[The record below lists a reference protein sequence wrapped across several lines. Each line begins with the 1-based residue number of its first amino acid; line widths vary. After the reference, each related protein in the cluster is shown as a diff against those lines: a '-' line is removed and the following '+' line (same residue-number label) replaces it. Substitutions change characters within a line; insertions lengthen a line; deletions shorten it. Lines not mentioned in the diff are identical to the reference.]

1 MTGNADTASPIAD
14 AADPAAIARAARVLK
29 AGGLVAFPTETVY
42 GLGADATNDAACA
55 AIYAAKDRPEFNP
68 LIVHVADAAAAAGHA
83 EITALGRRLMD
94 AFWPGP
100 LTVVLPRRA
109 DCRLSRLVSAG
120 LDTVAIRA
128 PDHPVGQALLQAG
141 GLPIAA
147 PSANRSGQMS
157 PTRAVHVALSLPGPD
172 QGGPE
177 IILDGGACP
186 VGLESTVVDATGER
200 PVILRPGGLAREDID
215 AVCGDA
221 HGPAAE
227 AHEIG
232 PDGPRSPGMLA
243 RHYAPSKRLRLN
255 ARGAEAGEV
264 LLGFGPDAPAEAMNL
279 SASGDTTEAA
289 ANLFAM
295 LHDLDGG
302 PAPAIA
308 VMPIPERGLGRAIN
322 DRLIRAARTEDAEE

>member
-1 MTGNADTASPIAD
+1 MTDSGSAPSLIAD
-14 AADPAAIARAARVLK
+14 AADPAAIARAADVLQ

-55 AIYAAKDRPEFNP
+55 AIYAAKDRPDFNP
-68 LIVHVADAAAAAGHA
+68 LIVHVADADAAAGYA
-83 EITALGRRLMD
+83 EITALGRVLMD

-100 LTVVLPRRA
+100 LTVVLPR
-109 DCRLSRLVSAG
+109 LVSAG

-128 PDHPVGQALLQAG
+128 PNHAVGQALLKAG

-147 PSANRSGQMS
+147 PSANRSGHMS
-157 PTRAVHVALSLPGPD
+157 PTQAAHVAASLPGPD

-177 IILDGGACP
+177 IILDGGPCT
-186 VGLESTVVDATGER
+186 VGLESTVVDATGDR
-200 PVILRPGGLAREDID
+200 AVILRPGGLAREDIE
-215 AVCGDA
+215 AVCGA
-221 HGPAAE
+221 YGPVAE

-232 PDGPRSPGMLA
+232 PGGPRSPGMLA

-255 ARGAEAGEV
+255 ALSAEPGEA
-264 LLGFGPDAPAEAMNL
+264 LLGFGPDAPKQAMNL
-279 SASGDTTEAA
+279 SAVGDTTEAA

-295 LHDLDGG
+295 LHDLDNG

-308 VMPIPERGLGRAIN
+308 VMPIPDRGLGRAIN
-322 DRLIRAARTEDAEE
+322 DRLIRAARTEDTEV

>member
-1 MTGNADTASPIAD
+1 LTDNTVPCSLIAD
-14 AADPAAIARAARVLK
+14 AADPAAIARAADVLR

-42 GLGADATNDAACA
+42 GLGADATSDAACA

-68 LIVHVADAAAAAGHA
+68 LIVHVADAAAAAGYA

-120 LDTVAIRA
+120 LDTVAMRA
-128 PDHPVGQALLQAG
+128 PDHAVGQALLKAS

-147 PSANRSGQMS
+147 PSANRSGRMS
-157 PTRAVHVALSLPGPD
+157 PTQALHVAASLPGPD

-186 VGLESTVVDATGER
+186 VGLESTVVDATGDR
-200 PVILRPGGLAREDID
+200 PVILRPGGLSREDIE
-215 AVCGDA
+215 AVCGTD
-221 HGPAAE
+221 GTVAE

-232 PDGPRSPGMLA
+232 PGGPRSPGMLA

-255 ARGAEAGEV
+255 ALSAEPGEA
-264 LLGFGPDAPAEAMNL
+264 LLGFGPDAPEGTMNL
-279 SASGDTTEAA
+279 SAAGNTTEAA

-308 VMPIPERGLGRAIN
+308 VMPIPDRGLGRAIN
-322 DRLIRAARTEDAEE
+322 DRLIRAARTEDTES

>member
-1 MTGNADTASPIAD
+1 MTDSTHAPIAD
-14 AADPAAIARAARVLK
+14 AADPAAIARAAEVLK

-68 LIVHVADAAAAAGHA
+68 LIVHVADAAAASDYA
-83 EITALGRRLMD
+83 EVTALGRRLMD

-120 LDTVAIRA
+120 LDTVAMRA
-128 PDHPVGQALLQAG
+128 PDHAVGQALLRTS
-141 GLPIAA
+141 GLPVAA
-147 PSANRSGQMS
+147 PSANRSGRMS
-157 PTRAVHVALSLPGPD
+157 PTQAAHVAASLPGPD
-172 QGGPE
+172 QGGPQ

-186 VGLESTVVDATGER
+186 VGLESTVVDATGDR
-200 PVILRPGGLAREDID
+200 PVILRPGGQSREDIE
-215 AVCGDA
+215 AVCGA
-221 HGPAAE
+221 VAE

-232 PDGPRSPGMLA
+232 PEGPRSPGMLA
-243 RHYAPSKRLRLN
+243 RHYAPSKPLRLN
-255 ARGAEAGEV
+255 ADTALPGET
-264 LLGFGPDAPAEAMNL
+264 LLGFGPGAPAGCLNL
-279 SASGDTTEAA
+279 SAAGDTTEAA

-295 LHDLDGG
+295 LHDLDDG

-308 VMPIPERGLGRAIN
+308 VMPIPDRGLGRAIN
-322 DRLIRAARTEDAEE
+322 DRLIRAARAEDGTP

>member
-1 MTGNADTASPIAD
+1 MTDSGSALSLIAD
-14 AADPAAIARAARVLK
+14 AADPAAIDRAANILQT
-29 AGGLVAFPTETVY
+29 GGLVAFPTETVY

-55 AIYAAKDRPEFNP
+55 AIYAAKDRPDFNP
-68 LIVHVADAAAAAGHA
+68 LIVHVADADAAADYAG
-83 EITALGRRLMD
+83 ITALGRVLMD

-128 PDHPVGQALLQAG
+128 PNHPVGQALLKAG

-147 PSANRSGQMS
+147 PSANRSGHMS
-157 PTRAVHVALSLPGPD
+157 PTQAAHVAASLPGPD

-177 IILDGGACP
+177 IILDGGACS
-186 VGLESTVVDATGER
+186 VGLESTVVDATGDR
-200 PVILRPGGLAREDID
+200 AVILRPGGLAREDIE
-215 AVCGDA
+215 AVCGA
-221 HGPAAE
+221 YGPVAE

-232 PDGPRSPGMLA
+232 PGGPRSPGMLA

-255 ARGAEAGEV
+255 AQRAETDEA
-264 LLGFGPDAPAEAMNL
+264 LLGFGPEAPAGCLNL
-279 SASGDTTEAA
+279 SPTGDTTEAA

-295 LHDLDGG
+295 LHDLDNG

-308 VMPIPERGLGRAIN
+308 VMPIPDRGLGRAIN
-322 DRLIRAARTEDAEE
+322 DRLIRAARTEDTEG

>member
-1 MTGNADTASPIAD
+1 MTDSTVPRALIAD
-14 AADPAAIARAARVLK
+14 AADPAAIARAADVLRV
-29 AGGLVAFPTETVY
+29 GGLVAFPTETVY

-68 LIVHVADAAAAAGHA
+68 LIVHVADAAAAAGYA

-120 LDTVAIRA
+120 LDTVAMRA
-128 PDHPVGQALLQAG
+128 PDHAVGQALLKAS
-141 GLPIAA
+141 GLPVAA
-147 PSANRSGQMS
+147 PSANRSGRMS
-157 PTRAVHVALSLPGPD
+157 PTQALHVAASLPGPD
-172 QGGPE
+172 RGGPE

-200 PVILRPGGLAREDID
+200 AVILRPGGLAREDIE
-215 AVCGDA
+215 AVCGTVL
-221 HGPAAE
+221 E
-227 AHEIG
+227 SHEIG

-255 ARGAEAGEV
+255 ALSAEPGEA
-264 LLGFGPDAPAEAMNL
+264 LLGFGPDAPEQAMNL
-279 SASGDTTEAA
+279 SAAGDTTEAA
-289 ANLFAM
+289 ANLFTM
-295 LHDLDGG
+295 LHDLDSG
-302 PAPAIA
+302 PDPVIA
-308 VMPIPERGLGRAIN
+308 VMPIPDRGLGRAIN
-322 DRLIRAARTEDAEE
+322 DRLIRAARAEDGTP